1 MIPACQR
8 SLCMNGPAH
17 VSCMHRDWHDLTCTL
32 TKHLTVQV
40 SPVAV
45 QAKQNESKYTGVS
58 SNDLGG
64 GSGFG
69 SKSSSSSL
77 GEVWSWQCNTA
88 LTSQPTFE
96 AVTAYTSDTSI
107 L

>member
-1 MIPACQR
+1 
-8 SLCMNGPAH
+8 MNGPAH
-17 VSCMHRDWHDLTCTL
+17 VLCMHRDWHDLICRL
-32 TKHLTVQV
+32 KKRFSMQV

-69 SKSSSSSL
+69 SKSSSSF
-77 GEVWSWQCNTA
+77 GKV
-88 LTSQPTFE
+88 
-96 AVTAYTSDTSI
+96 
-107 L
+107 